1 MPLVSTTYQHTP
13 FYLPSGHWETVF
25 PAIFRRTGKINY
37 QRERLELADG
47 DFLDLDWIKKK
58 NHRLAILV
66 HGLEGNTDRHYMKGM
81 ANYLSKHQYDILAM
95 NCRSCSEEMNRLF
108 RLYNHGEIEDLEAV
122 INHVDKDREYAEI
135 FLVGFSMGGS
145 IILNYLGRRGNEI
158 PVAIKG
164 AATFSAPTD
173 LHGSVKKLDDPAI
186 SFYRKRFHR
195 MLSEKIKKKAIQ
207 FPDRIDISDLNNFDK
222 WSEFDDRY
230 SAPINGYRDAK
241 DFYTQ
246 GSANNNIAGILIPT
260 LLVNALNDPILTP
273 SCFPKALAEA
283 NPNFYLEITERGG
296 HVGFSWS
303 GKKYAWSEWRT
314 VAFFSEITQFHVN
327 T

>member
-13 FYLPSGHWETVF
+13 FYLRTGHWETIF
-25 PAIFRRTGKINY
+25 PAIFRRTRRVNY
-37 QRERLELADG
+37 QRERLELSDG

-58 NHRLAILV
+58 NKRLAILV

-81 ANYLSKHQYDILAM
+81 ANFLSGNQYDILGM
-95 NCRSCSEEMNRLF
+95 NCRSCSEEMNRHF
-108 RLYNHGEIEDLEAV
+108 RLYNHGEIEDLEEV
-122 INHVDKDREYAEI
+122 IKHVDKDESYIEI

-145 IILNYLGRRGNEI
+145 IILNYLGRRGKEI
-158 PVAIKG
+158 PKTIKG

-173 LHGSVKKLDDPAI
+173 LHDSVKKLDDPSI

-195 MLSEKIKKKAIQ
+195 MLSDKIKRKALQ
-207 FPDRIDISDLNNFDK
+207 FPDRIDISDLNNFEK

-246 GSANNNIAGILIPT
+246 GSANNNIAGIQIPT

-273 SCFPKALAEA
+273 SCFPKVLAEA
-283 NPNFYLEITERGG
+283 HPNFHLEITQKGG
-296 HVGFSWS
+296 HVGFSWF
-303 GKKYAWSEWRT
+303 GKSYAWSEWRT
-314 VAFFSEITQFHVN
+314 VEFFSKISTFNQ
-327 T
+327 